1 MLATGGLLVV
11 RGDDFAALHSLGIPA
26 VIGLVALQVLYLVV
40 QSGRFHVVL
49 VRFAEQPIGF
59 WLWLPLFVL
68 GRFLNLFVPQAGN
81 VYRAVELQRHH
92 GISVQRFLVAFVNAP
107 WLAMIL
113 NFLFGSLAV
122 ALLAPATALSGWPL
136 WLLLLSAALA
146 TTVGPLLGL
155 AVLPLLM
162 RVPVVSKV
170 RFLNWAQSRFA
181 AMVAIT
187 WASLREPAYLLR
199 VSAWTLA
206 SFVQASYLLIVG
218 FRALGLEVGV
228 GAAVTF
234 YVLLQLTTY
243 VPLTPGNLGVQE
255 LAFGVLSAGFGA
267 SAADGVLV
275 SALLRVTGV
284 VALVALALPMGGSEA
299 LRASR
304 RSGATR

>member
-1 MLATGGLLVV
+1 
-11 RGDDFAALHSLGIPA
+11 
-26 VIGLVALQVLYLVV
+26 
-40 QSGRFHVVL
+40 
-49 VRFAEQPIGF
+49 
-59 WLWLPLFVL
+59 
-68 GRFLNLFVPQAGN
+68 
-81 VYRAVELQRHH
+81 VELQRHH
-92 GISVQRFLVAFVNAP
+92 GISVQRLLVAFVNAP

-122 ALLAPATALSGWPL
+122 VLLAPATALSGWPL

-170 RFLNWAQSRFA
+170 RFLSWAQSRFA
-181 AMVAIT
+181 AKVAIT

-206 SFVQASYLLIVG
+206 SFVQASYLLMVG

-243 VPLTPGNLGVQE
+243 VPLTPGNLGVQDV
-255 LAFGVLSAGFGA
+255 G
-267 SAADGVLV
+267 AADGGKRG
-275 SALLRVTGV
+275 AARVTAERRHEVSVATYEAPNSV
-284 VALVALALPMGGSEA
+284 V
-299 LRASR
+299 
-304 RSGATR
+304 